1 VTELRLALSQGAVR
15 ALVEGAVLEFDVED
29 EGIRVF
35 LRCDD
40 EALLSFK
47 EQIER
52 ALLQMLPTGSV
63 SH

>member
-1 VTELRLALSQGAVR
+1 MTELRLALSQGAVR

-52 ALLQMLPTGSV
+52 ALLNMLPVGPV
-63 SH
+63 PH

>member
-1 VTELRLALSQGAVR
+1 MTELRLALSQGAVR

-29 EGIRVF
+29 EDIRVF

-52 ALLQMLPTGSV
+52 ALLNMLPVGPM